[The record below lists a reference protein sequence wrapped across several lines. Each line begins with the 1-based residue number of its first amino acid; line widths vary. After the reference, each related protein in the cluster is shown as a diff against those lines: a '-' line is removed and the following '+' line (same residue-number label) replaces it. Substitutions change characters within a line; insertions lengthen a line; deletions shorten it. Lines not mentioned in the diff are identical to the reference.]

1 MTSAMNASLRDR
13 RYEFDFASSSAS
25 SARPSVSVGWF
36 EIFQKITLER
46 SRSTRLCVSDFSKT
60 RISIRPKSRR
70 RRPENAPLDETKR
83 REAEKRKQMDHL
95 LTLSTIAG
103 VHARSAWRHTPIDE
117 LVDEICAFSGCGR
130 RGENDSYPM
139 TFPIVAVTNALGRFG
154 LTMDG
159 VVPDAVISELL
170 DVEAS
175 ASDGDRASTV
185 RLLVLLSCLCGGS
198 FETKIALC
206 FRALDAHGVRGV
218 TEECAVAFA
227 RDCVGVVGA
236 LMEDSDVVGVDLGWA
251 AAMWAQCV
259 KAAVT
264 NAHREETLGMFTLDE
279 FKATARMML
288 DKISKVSMETADL
301 EMSRQSKSNGERRS
315 ARKSME
321 EGGRTSHGSASS
333 HGFPL
338 EGAAGGIVAAGLEYL
353 QHAASSSGV
362 GAGRHSPAN
371 PGAIIGKVFESVKT
385 PNHSTRSG
393 LTDAKRSIDEE
404 SGGSPIRGGELV
416 KTGEHRST
424 GSSGGINWTSIGEM
438 LPQGIAQVLGVK
450 SSPSGHVLQ
459 RTPGMSDAEWQRMRL
474 EADVEAARRETDAA
488 EMEQTV
494 EQSSWAGVVDFVKE
508 LVIRIFLF
516 NTVRLL
522 LTIALLGGDAAICVY
537 VIRYFGT
544 VAGLGFVVVINVV
557 ISAIFI
563 FFMLKFNKRETGQS
577 NMQFGANLMQG
588 IQDIANSKAMLGGG
602 FNPLEGAG
610 SDRDHLSPRSWSA
623 EEEITPKAFGAS
635 FGAGGEERRFRR
647 TVSGTVLG
655 EQV

>member
-1 MTSAMNASLRDR
+1 
-13 RYEFDFASSSAS
+13 
-25 SARPSVSVGWF
+25 
-36 EIFQKITLER
+36 
-46 SRSTRLCVSDFSKT
+46 
-60 RISIRPKSRR
+60 
-70 RRPENAPLDETKR
+70 
-83 REAEKRKQMDHL
+83 MDHL

-103 VHARSAWRHTPIDE
+103 VHAKSAWRYTPIDE

-130 RGENDSYPM
+130 RGENDGYPT

-154 LTMDG
+154 LSMDG
-159 VVPDAVISELL
+159 VVPDGVISELL

-175 ASDGDRASTV
+175 ASDGERASSA
-185 RLLVLLSCLCGGS
+185 RLFAMLSCLCGGS

-236 LMEDSDVVGVDLGWA
+236 LMEDSGVVGVDLGWA
-251 AAMWAQCV
+251 ASMWAQCV
-259 KAAVT
+259 KEAVK
-264 NAHREETLGMFTLDE
+264 NAHRDETLGMFTLDE
-279 FKATARMML
+279 FKSTARMML
-288 DKISKVSMETADL
+288 DKISKASMETADL
-301 EMSRQSKSNGERRS
+301 EISRQSKSNGERRS
-315 ARKSME
+315 ARRSME

-353 QHAASSSGV
+353 QHAASSNG
-362 GAGRHSPAN
+362 GGGGGGHSPN

-385 PNHSTRSG
+385 PNHSTRTG
-393 LTDAKRSIDEE
+393 LTDIKRSFDEE
-404 SGGSPIRGGELV
+404 SGGSPMRGGELV
-416 KTGEHRST
+416 KAGEHRST
-424 GSSGGINWTSIGEM
+424 GSSGGINWTSISEM
-438 LPQGIAQVLGVK
+438 LPQGIAQVFGVK
-450 SSPSGHVLQ
+450 SSPSGHALQ
-459 RTPGMSDAEWQRMRL
+459 RTPGMSDAEWQRLKL
-474 EADVEAARRETDAA
+474 EAEVEAARKETDAA

-494 EQSSWAGVVDFVKE
+494 EQSSWAGVVGFVKE

-537 VIRYFGT
+537 VIKYFGT

-588 IQDIANSKAMLGGG
+588 IQDIANSRATLGGG

-623 EEEITPKAFGAS
+623 EEEITPKAFGAGV
-635 FGAGGEERRFRR
+635 GAGGEERRFRR